1 MTTTIEQTGPT
12 EPEPRAVGDGHGD
25 GYDAAGDVH
34 HESREERHL
43 KERVALWLLIAGDGL
58 FLLLELFTWF
68 YLRALNTNGM
78 WRGAACTK
86 GNPCNDGLGN
96 PITAEIPKASPSWTL
111 IIAALTVVAALVVWR
126 VEHSAQHRAPRRTIS
141 ATAGLALVM
150 VLVAVVV
157 QCLQFGHLPFTTIDG
172 AYASSFIFF
181 MGSTLAH
188 LGLLSFVLLGLW
200 LRARAGKF
208 DGGYWFQV
216 GLIRFFT
223 VWVAVVTCVLAA
235 TVVLFA

>member
-1 MTTTIEQTGPT
+1 MTTTVEHTDPGEPT
-12 EPEPRAVGDGHGD
+12 GDGHEATG
-25 GYDAAGDVH
+25 GH
-34 HESREERHL
+34 HETREERHL
-43 KERVALWLLIAGDGL
+43 KERIALWLLIGGDAV

-68 YLRALNTNGM
+68 YLRALDTNGM

-86 GNPCNDGLGN
+86 ANPCTDGLGN

-111 IIAALTVVAALVVWR
+111 VIAALTVVAALVVWR
-126 VEHSAQHRAPRRTIS
+126 VEVAAQRQAPRRLIS
-141 ATAGLALVM
+141 ATAGIALLV
-150 VLVAVVV
+150 VLVAIVV

-172 AYASSFIFF
+172 AYASSFEFF

-188 LGLLSFVLLGLW
+188 LGVLAFVLLGLW
-200 LRARAGKF
+200 LRARAGKY

-216 GLIRFFT
+216 ELIRFLT